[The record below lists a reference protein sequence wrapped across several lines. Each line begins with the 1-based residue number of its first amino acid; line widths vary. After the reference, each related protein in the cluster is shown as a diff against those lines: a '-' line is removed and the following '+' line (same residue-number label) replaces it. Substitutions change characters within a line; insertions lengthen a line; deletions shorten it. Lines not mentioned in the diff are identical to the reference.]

1 VENSDARYR
10 RSDLLRL
17 SQDIVKVEGGA
28 TARGQPVGATEIV
41 LTVRFIHR
49 MRRAGFERGIRGGED
64 IALAL

>member
-1 VENSDARYR
+1 
-10 RSDLLRL
+10 
-17 SQDIVKVEGGA
+17 VEGGA